1 MPKGSRYSSIEEQ
14 RTRSQKTTISATQ
27 PKTFHSNAP
36 AIVTASRVSADDTTQ
51 RHVVTVSIARLGY
64 VLPCSLDVWLPERI
78 TVSVR
83 M

>member
-1 MPKGSRYSSIEEQ
+1 MPTNSRYRSIEEQ

-51 RHVVTVSIARLGY
+51 RHVATVSIAQLGY
-64 VLPCSLDVWLPERI
+64 VLPCRLDIWLME
-78 TVSVR
+78 
-83 M
+83 